1 MPRKP
6 KPVDASRLQAV
17 KIAERIKQARMQ
29 LERTQEAMAQQAGLS
44 RSAYIHYEQGN
55 AVPGGLELIKLAG
68 ALGKSPNYLLA
79 GSENFFGAK
88 VPGALPPPIT
98 AEAAVYRITMTLPLL
113 DREVVEALSSMTI
126 AMVRAKLTKRQF
138 AIMQKVWE
146 KLEASAPNL
155 IATYSGPLEAFAEQI
170 YPTKKKRK

>member
-6 KPVDASRLQAV
+6 KPVDPSRLQAV

-44 RSAYIHYEQGN
+44 RSAYIHYEQAN

-68 ALGKSPNYLLA
+68 ALRKSPNYLLA

-98 AEAAVYRITMTLPLL
+98 VEAAVYRIAMTLPLC
-113 DREVVEALSSMTI
+113 DREVVEAFFSM
-126 AMVRAKLTKRQF
+126 AMAIVRAKLTKRQF
-138 AIMQKVWE
+138 AKMQKIWDKVDAE
-146 KLEASAPNL
+146 VPNL
-155 IATYSGPLEAFAEQI
+155 AAELSGPVEAFAEQI